1 MHTYIWGREKKS
13 QASQPGHLLLLVRIP
28 LISLLKFVSSGYFS
42 FSRNSFILFLN
53 NSRWMLDRG
62 ESHNSRSSMRYLEVW
77 LRTYIIY
84 MWMIQLIYCWD
95 FDDVDK
101 KIIIQLIE
109 TWVNDKRREKERKGS
124 ELVNKKVIV
133 LPIMDY

>member
-1 MHTYIWGREKKS
+1 
-13 QASQPGHLLLLVRIP
+13 
-28 LISLLKFVSSGYFS
+28 
-42 FSRNSFILFLN
+42 
-53 NSRWMLDRG
+53 
-62 ESHNSRSSMRYLEVW
+62 MRYLEVW

-124 ELVNKKVIV
+124 ELVNKKVID